1 MKRFFWI
8 FTVLLFIKAPGV
20 FATEPLKS
28 SVHSQQA
35 VPDGMAWIKGG
46 TFMMGAN
53 DGNAN
58 EAPAHQV
65 TVSGFYMD
73 KTEVTQAEYK
83 RVMKTNPA
91 QVTGDLARPVEYL
104 TWFDAI
110 LYCNAR
116 SKLEGKDTVY
126 TFTAVAKRGITC
138 TSLAGISAH
147 LSAKGFRLPTEAEW
161 EYACRAGSTTAY
173 WWGADTNG
181 MGARVWSTCNSGRTT
196 HPVATKLANAFGLYD
211 MSGNVWEW
219 CDDWYGPYAKAAAT
233 NPAGPANGTE
243 RVLRGGSWIFN
254 YVGFRSSFRLSY
266 TPAIWALVGFR
277 VVLPR

>member
-1 MKRFFWI
+1 MKRIFWVLTALFFI
-8 FTVLLFIKAPGV
+8 PVLHAS
-20 FATEPLKS
+20 ATAALKS
-28 SVHSQQA
+28 SGHSQQA
-35 VPDGMAWIKGG
+35 APDGMIWIKGG
-46 TFMMGAN
+46 PFIMGTN

-65 TVSGFYMD
+65 TVSGFFMD

-83 RVMKTNPA
+83 RVMKINPA
-91 QVTGDLARPVEYL
+91 QNTGDSTRPVEYL
-104 TWFDAI
+104 TWFDAV

-126 TFTAVAKRGITC
+126 TFSSVTKPNNSC
-138 TSLAGISAH
+138 TSLAGISCN
-147 LSAKGFRLPTEAEW
+147 LLTKGFRLPTEAEW
-161 EYACRAGSTTAY
+161 EYACRAGSATAY

-181 MGARVWSTCNSGRTT
+181 MGARAWSTGNGGRTT

-219 CDDWYGPYAKAAAT
+219 CNDWYGPYAKGAAT
-233 NPAGPANGTE
+233 NPAGPASGTE
-243 RVLRGGSWIFN
+243 RVLRGGSWNVN
-254 YVGFRSSFRLSY
+254 YVSYRSSFRLNY